1 MGEFTMGKLTDQE
14 LETHFYESCRHDKKE
29 VTEIDF
35 DAAVVHFRQ
44 RLQQLLPIFC
54 DTPEEAAEAWNQAI
68 SDIRSRLHEY
78 DYSQMLFSWIM
89 RNLTNYLHEHYHQP
103 NPEQASSESGELS
116 ASS

>member
-103 NPEQASSESGELS
+103 TPEQASPESGELS